1 MKHFIWVLIITIFAG
16 CAKKTAPA
24 IDTNGT
30 TISLALHET
39 KAYGD
44 ISITASRIQESR
56 CPMNARC
63 IRAGEAIAGLVIS
76 DKKNSS
82 TVSLC
87 TGADCARQKL
97 GAQATAVLGNRQYQL
112 DLTDILPDPT
122 KTLDKGT
129 KSVVFVIRRTN

>member
-1 MKHFIWVLIITIFAG
+1 MKHFIWVLILTIVAG

-24 IDTNGT
+24 IDPNGT

-39 KAYGD
+39 KSYGD
-44 ISITASRIQESR
+44 IAITASRIQESR

-63 IRAGEAIAGLVIS
+63 IRAGEAIADLVIS
-76 DKKNSS
+76 DKKNST

-97 GAQATAVLGNRQYQL
+97 GAQATAEPGSRRYLLSLVN
-112 DLTDILPDPT
+112 ILPDPT
-122 KTLDKGT
+122 KTLEKGT
-129 KSVVFVIRRTN
+129 QKVVFVIRRSN